1 MPAPACILSFDIE
14 EHHRIEAAAH
24 LYVRD
29 NQRADYAQ
37 RMEESTRGILQMLD
51 RANCHATFFILGD
64 LAKRHPSLVRDIH
77 QAGHEVASH
86 GWNHTSLL
94 RMNRQQFREDIC
106 KSKDTLEQI
115 ISAPV
120 LGYRAP
126 TFSIVVK
133 TAWAIDELLEAGFV
147 YDSSLF
153 PIYHDRYGVP
163 EAPRIPF
170 RCYGPSNVTSI
181 LEFPPLTLRLL
192 GANFPLGGGGYFRL
206 LPLQMIQAGLSLHRR
221 THPAVSMLYF
231 HPWEFDRG
239 QPRLP
244 LRWLSRL
251 RTYTG
256 ISRSEARL
264 SKMIR
269 DSAQQRFRR
278 AIDVARELVQESL
291 PTFHLASTPAHS
303 DAVPTPV

>member
-24 LYVRD
+24 VYVRD
-29 NQRADYAQ
+29 SQRIDYAQ
-37 RMEESTRGILQMLD
+37 RMEESTRGILQLLD

-64 LAKRHPSLVRDIH
+64 LAKRHPDLVRDVH

-86 GWNHTSLL
+86 GWDHTSLL
-94 RMNRQQFREDIC
+94 RMTRQQFRDDIC

-115 ISAPV
+115 IGAPV
-120 LGYRAP
+120 FGYRAP
-126 TFSIVVK
+126 TFSIVAK

-163 EAPRIPF
+163 GAPRIPF
-170 RCYGPSNVTSI
+170 RCYGPSKATSI

-221 THPAVSMLYF
+221 TRPSVSMLYF

-239 QPRLP
+239 QPQLP

-251 RTYTG
+251 RTYAG
-256 ISRSEARL
+256 ISRTEARL

-278 AIDVARELVQESL
+278 AIDVARELDQDSL
-291 PTFHLASTPAHS
+291 PTFHLASAPAHDAVQTPA
-303 DAVPTPV
+303 